1 MSGEMRREIIR
12 PEPPLSRFVEQLWY
26 YQNEPTSH
34 SKERM
39 MPDGCASLV
48 INLTEDVIR
57 LYDPEDTRKMT
68 RFCRSVFSGPRTE
81 CMAIDTDEQVCV
93 VGIAF
98 RPGGAAPFLRVPTD
112 EVCNVSL
119 NLDDLWG
126 RLAEET
132 RDRVLSA
139 QTPRRKLRVMEE
151 MLLKRAAGMWN
162 EDGVAK
168 YAVSNIL
175 QAPQTARIAEVVH
188 ATGLTSRR
196 FIEMFKKQ
204 VGMAPKLFC
213 RVRRFQ
219 RVLLEI
225 TSGRP
230 IHWTEVALDCGYFD
244 QAHFIHDFREFSGV
258 NPTNYLA
265 DHSGFPGHRNHLP
278 IRV

>member
-1 MSGEMRREIIR
+1 MHRELVR
-12 PEPPLSRFVEQLWY
+12 PGPPLSRFIEQLWY

-34 SKERM
+34 SKERL

-48 INLTEDVIR
+48 INLAEEAIR
-57 LYDPEDTRKMT
+57 VYDPVDTHKMVRLGRT
-68 RFCRSVFSGPRTE
+68 VFNGPRTE

-93 VGIAF
+93 LGISF
-98 RPGGAAPFLRVPTD
+98 RPGGAAPFLELPTH
-112 EVCNVSL
+112 ELCNVCL

-126 RLAEET
+126 RLAEEM

-139 QTPRRKLRVMEE
+139 PTPLAKLRVVETV
-151 MLLKRAAGMWN
+151 LLQRLSGLWD
-162 EDGVAK
+162 EQPIVK
-168 YAVSNIL
+168 YAISNIV

-188 ATGLTSRR
+188 ATGFTSRR
-196 FIEMFKKQ
+196 FIELFKRH

-219 RVLLEI
+219 RVLRGI

-230 IHWTEVALDCGYFD
+230 VSWTDIALDCGYFD

-258 NPTNYLA
+258 NPTKYLS
-265 DHSGFPGHRNHLP
+265 DHSGFPGHYNHLP
-278 IRV
+278 IRP